1 MNLERIFVQLIEDNP
16 ADARLVKEALRN
28 EPGMVIKTAD
38 RISTA
43 IGSLSD
49 GQTDVI
55 LLDLGLPDSEGLD
68 ALHVLSNVASHVP
81 IVVITGHEDEE
92 LGRRIIGMGA
102 QDYLVKPVMPGT
114 LLARTLYFA
123 IERKRAEVE
132 LRGSEAKYRQLH
144 ESLMDGFVSVDLQG
158 RIMESNSTYQQMLGY
173 SGEELRSLTIKQL
186 TPECWHEREDEI
198 IAEQIMPRGYSDV
211 YEKEYRRKSGEVFPI
226 ELRTSLL
233 RDASGARVGMW
244 AIVRDLTERKRA
256 EKALRES
263 EESIRRKLD
272 SVLSPEGDWGALELA
287 DIIDSQ
293 GIQSLMDRFYELARI
308 PMSIV
313 DLKGRILVGVGWQ
326 DICSKFHRMHPDACR
341 HCIESDLELTHG
353 IGAGDYKIYKCK
365 NNMWDVATPIVVGER
380 HVGNVFVGQ
389 FFFEDELL
397 DYKLFRSQARR
408 YGFNEE
414 AYISALESVPR
425 LNRESLN
432 TGLSF
437 LMRLAVMISKLSYSN
452 IKLARSLAERDCLT
466 NSLSESEERF
476 RQLFNA
482 ATVPLCFVDKEGV
495 LEDIND
501 RFTHT
506 LGYTIEDVPTLREW
520 WQLACPDPDYSRWAA
535 ETWNASLQR
544 AILRNTDIDP
554 IECRITC
561 KNGDERTLVIS
572 GITIGENFL
581 ATFFDI
587 TDRKRAEESLRTS
600 EAQLSDALKT
610 ALLGYWEYDV
620 ANNLFTFNNHFYAIM
635 RTNAESEGGYTM
647 TAAQYVDR
655 FVHPDD
661 RSKVRAELQINIKSA
676 DSYYGGWMEHR
687 IVYADGES
695 GYVSVRFF
703 AITDEEGRLIKTS
716 GVSQDIT
723 ERRRVEEALKKSESQ
738 YRLIADNTTDVIWL
752 YDLALDQF
760 AYISP
765 SVKKLWGYDVEEAL
779 RLKIQDSLTPECN
792 RRMTES
798 VARQIAGFKA
808 GDDFMHTQTY
818 EVDRLRKDGS
828 IVTTEA
834 VITLISDEQR
844 NVSQIQGISRD
855 ITERKLLQRQLLQ
868 AQKMEAVGRLAGG
881 IAHDFNNLLT
891 IIIGY
896 SDSLLNHLPRG
907 APAREELE
915 LIRRSGD
922 RAAALTSKLL
932 AFSRKQIIQLKV
944 IDLKNQIQESLKLLR
959 RLIGEDIELTT
970 TLAPDLGCV
979 KADVTQIEQIMM
991 NLAVNS
997 RDAMPQGGKLILEAA
1012 NVYLDEEF
1020 VSNHVGARQGEYIML
1035 AMTDTGLGMSAET
1048 KAHLFEPFFTTKEI
1062 GKGTGLGLAIVYGIV
1077 TQSGGFITVESELQQ
1092 GTTFRI
1098 YLPRVE
1104 RSELHVKPSEPVS
1117 TNGSG
1122 TILLVEDADDVRKL
1136 ASRFLQEKGYAVLA
1150 ADNGPSAIRMAKEH
1164 EGIIHLLL
1172 TDMVMPGGMTG
1183 LEVAKSIRN
1192 SYPDVKVIIITGYI
1206 GGVASVDSA
1215 LNSDIALLQKPFT
1228 ANDLIHQVHK
1238 VLQEG
1243 KV

>member
-1 MNLERIFVQLIEDNP
+1 MNIERICVLLIEDNP
-16 ADARLVKEALRN
+16 ADVRLVKEVLRN
-28 EPGMVIKTAD
+28 EPGIAIQTAD
-38 RISTA
+38 C
-43 IGSLSD
+43 LSRAVECLSS
-49 GQTDVI
+49 GQTDI
-55 LLDLGLPDSEGLD
+55 IMLDLGLPDSQGLD
-68 ALHVLSNVASHVP
+68 ALRVLSDAAPHLP
-81 IVVITGHEDEE
+81 IVVLTGHEDEA
-92 LGRRIIGMGA
+92 LGRKIVGLGA
-102 QDYLVKPVMPGT
+102 QDYLVKPVLPGPM
-114 LLARTLYFA
+114 LARTLRFA
-123 IERKRAEVE
+123 IERKRAELA
-132 LRGSEAKYRQLH
+132 LRSSETKYRQLH
-144 ESLMDGFVSVDLQG
+144 ESLMDGFVGVDMQG
-158 RIMESNSTYQQMLGY
+158 RIIDSNSTYQKMLGY
-173 SGEELRSLTIKQL
+173 SEEELRSLTYMQL
-186 TPECWHEREDEI
+186 TPERWHAFEAEI
-198 IAEQIMPRGYSDV
+198 IAGQIIARGYSDV
-211 YEKEYRRKSGEVFPI
+211 YEKEYRCKSGEILPI

-233 RDASGARVGMW
+233 RNASGAPTGMW

-272 SVLSPEGDWGALELA
+272 SVLSPEGDWGTLELA
-287 DIIDSQ
+287 DIIDSR
-293 GIQSLMDRFYELARI
+293 GIQSLMDSFYELACI
-308 PMSIV
+308 PMSII
-313 DLKGRILVGVGWQ
+313 DLKGKVLVGVGWQ
-326 DICSKFHRMHPDACR
+326 DICTKFHRMNPDACR
-341 HCIESDLELTHG
+341 NCMESDLELSQG
-353 IGAGDYKIYKCK
+353 ICFGDYKIYKCK
-365 NNMWDVATPIVVGER
+365 NNMWDVATPILVGER

-397 DYKLFRSQARR
+397 DYELFRSQARQ

-414 AYISALESVPR
+414 EYISALESVPR

-432 TGLSF
+432 TGLNF
-437 LMRLAVMISKLSYSN
+437 LMRLAAMLSKLSYSN
-452 IKLARSLAERDCLT
+452 IKLARSLAERDCLMD
-466 NSLSESEERF
+466 SLSESEARF

-482 ATVPLCFVDKEGV
+482 AAVPLCFVDKEGV

-501 RFTHT
+501 RFIKT
-506 LGYTIEDVPTLREW
+506 LGYTREEVPTLREW
-520 WQLACPDPDYSRWAA
+520 WQLACPDPDYRRWAA

-544 AILRNTDIDP
+544 AIAGSADIDP
-554 IECRITC
+554 IECEVSC
-561 KNGDERTLVIS
+561 KNGDIRTLVIS
-572 GITIGENFL
+572 GLTIGENFL

-587 TDRKRAEESLRTS
+587 TDRKQAEEALRTS
-600 EAQLSDALKT
+600 EARLSNALKT
-610 ALLGYWEYDV
+610 ALLGHWEYDV
-620 ANNLFTFNNHFYAIM
+620 ANDLFSFNDHFYSVM
-635 RTNAESEGGYTM
+635 RTTAQQEGGYVM
-647 TAAQYVDR
+647 TSKQYVNR

-661 RSKVRAELQINIKSA
+661 RSMVRTEIRETFRP
-676 DSYYGGWMEHR
+676 SYPQHIGWIEHR
-687 IVYADGES
+687 VVYPDGEF

-703 AITDEEGRLIKTS
+703 AVTDDQGHVIKTN

-723 ERRRVEEALKKSESQ
+723 ERKRVDEALKKSESQ
-738 YRLIADNTTDVIWL
+738 YRLIADNTADVIWL
-752 YDLALDQF
+752 YDLVLDQF

-765 SVKKLWGYDVEEAL
+765 SVKKLWGFEVEEAL
-779 RLKIQDSLTPECN
+779 HLKIQDSLTPECH
-792 RRMTES
+792 RMMTES
-798 VARQIAGFKA
+798 MARQIAGFKA

-818 EVDRLRKDGS
+818 EVDRLRRDGS
-828 IVTTEA
+828 IVATEA

-932 AFSRKQIIQLKV
+932 TFSRKQILQPKV
-944 IDLKNQIQESLKLLR
+944 IDLKSLIQDSQKLLR
-959 RLIGEDIELTT
+959 RLIGEDIELIT

-979 KADVTQIEQIMM
+979 KADITQIEQITM

-1012 NVYLDEEF
+1012 NVGLDEEF
-1020 VSNHVGARQGEYIML
+1020 VNNHVGARQGEYVVL
-1035 AMTDTGLGMSAET
+1035 AVTDTGTGMSAET

-1062 GKGTGLGLAIVYGIV
+1062 GKGTGLGLAIIYGIV

-1098 YLPRVE
+1098 YLPRVAK
-1104 RSELHVKPSEPVS
+1104 SEEYVKPGEMVLS
-1117 TNGSG
+1117 NGSG
-1122 TILLVEDADDVRKL
+1122 TILLVEDADDVRVL

-1150 ADNGPSAIRMAKEH
+1150 ANDGPSAVRMAKKH
-1164 EGIIHLLL
+1164 EGVIHALL
-1172 TDMVMPGGMTG
+1172 TDMIMPGGMTG
-1183 LEVAKSIRN
+1183 IDVAKSLRK
-1192 SYPDVKVIIITGYI
+1192 SYPDIKVIIITGYI
-1206 GGVASVDSA
+1206 GGLASDGV
-1215 LNSDIALLQKPFT
+1215 LNSDIAVLQKPFT
-1228 ANDLIHQVHK
+1228 GHDLLYQVHK